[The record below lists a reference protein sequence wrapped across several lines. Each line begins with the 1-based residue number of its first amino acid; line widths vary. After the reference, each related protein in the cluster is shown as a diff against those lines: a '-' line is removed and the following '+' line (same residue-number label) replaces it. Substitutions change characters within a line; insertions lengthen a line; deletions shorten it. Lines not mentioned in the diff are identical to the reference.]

1 MSFLNTSETLAVQVQ
16 IIKTHNL
23 SKLNMTQFILGS
35 LGMLLI
41 IEGLLYALFPN
52 RMKSMITSMLN
63 MNNDKLKWGGLM
75 SAILG
80 FIMLWSVIE

>member
-1 MSFLNTSETLAVQVQ
+1 
-16 IIKTHNL
+16 
-23 SKLNMTQFILGS
+23 
-35 LGMLLI
+35 MLLV
-41 IEGLLYALFPN
+41 IEGLLYALFPS
-52 RMKSMITSMLN
+52 RMKAMITSMLN

>member
-1 MSFLNTSETLAVQVQ
+1 
-16 IIKTHNL
+16 
-23 SKLNMTQFILGS
+23 MTQFILCS

-41 IEGLLYALFPN
+41 IEGLLYALFPS
-52 RMKSMITSMLN
+52 RMKAMITSMLN
-63 MNNDKLKWGGLM
+63 MENDKLKWGGLM

>member
-1 MSFLNTSETLAVQVQ
+1 MNTLETLAVQ

-23 SKLNMTQFILGS
+23 SKLKMTQLILGS

-41 IEGLLYALFPN
+41 IEGLLYALFPS
-52 RMKSMITSMLN
+52 RMKAMITSMLN
-63 MNNDKLKWGGLM
+63 MENDKLKWGGLM